1 MKQYIIIALCIL
13 AGKYVDI
20 PVWFNILFGIS
31 AYWAVDQ
38 LRRVQEEK
46 NMFRDKIREIL
57 ELVLKAEEKNIYVA
71 YNYDTNTKALTII
84 TNAKVFAF
92 EDNEYMEEWSEECI
106 QYLKNL
112 IGERTE

>member
-20 PVWFNILFGIS
+20 PIWFNILFGIS

-46 NMFRDKIREIL
+46 HVQRQNKRDSG
-57 ELVLKAEEKNIYVA
+57 AC
-71 YNYDTNTKALTII
+71 TQ
-84 TNAKVFAF
+84 
-92 EDNEYMEEWSEECI
+92 S
-106 QYLKNL
+106 
-112 IGERTE
+112 

>member
-20 PVWFNILFGIS
+20 PIWFNILFGIS

-38 LRRVQEEK
+38 LRRVQEE
-46 NMFRDKIREIL
+46 ETCS
-57 ELVLKAEEKNIYVA
+57 E
-71 YNYDTNTKALTII
+71 TKSLTII